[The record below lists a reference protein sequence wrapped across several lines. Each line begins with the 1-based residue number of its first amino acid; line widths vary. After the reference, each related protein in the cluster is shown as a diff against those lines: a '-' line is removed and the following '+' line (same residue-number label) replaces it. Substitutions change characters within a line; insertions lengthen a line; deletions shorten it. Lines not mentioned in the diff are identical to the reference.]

1 MTVQRTK
8 GRAVLGSVSGTVG
21 ALLFLVTVAVAFL
34 GPLLAPHSPTEL
46 VGPPRAGLSADHPL
60 GTDTLG
66 RDILSRVLH
75 GGVDAVVVPTLAVL
89 VAFLVGASVG
99 MWSGYVGGRRDTVL
113 ARLVDVLIAL
123 PPMLLAIVFVSA
135 FGSTTWI
142 LVAVTAIFFVPRI
155 IRIVRGATANV
166 AAEDFVAAARL
177 RGEPAWTILWREIMP
192 SLSGL
197 LLVEFA
203 GRLSNVVIF
212 VATLNFL
219 GLGAQPPSSSWGLM
233 VNETKNL
240 LRTNAFAPL
249 VPALLIAALAVG
261 VSLLADQLAKVL
273 DGGTR

>member
-1 MTVQRTK
+1 
-8 GRAVLGSVSGTVG
+8 
-21 ALLFLVTVAVAFL
+21 
-34 GPLLAPHSPTEL
+34 
-46 VGPPRAGLSADHPL
+46 
-60 GTDTLG
+60 
-66 RDILSRVLH
+66 
-75 GGVDAVVVPTLAVL
+75 
-89 VAFLVGASVG
+89 

-142 LVAVTAIFFVPRI
+142 LVTVTAIFFVPRI
-155 IRIVRGATANV
+155 IRIVRGATATV

-273 DGGTR
+273 DGGAR